1 MRKNLNLMYIISF
14 LQGLIFYGPV
24 SLIYKIQKGVSV
36 KEAFF
41 LEFFLLMIT
50 VFTEVLWGYFAD
62 KYGYKK
68 TLIIS
73 YFLFF

>member
-24 SLIYKIQKGVSV
+24 SLIYKIQKRVSV

-41 LEFFLLMIT
+41 LEFFFINDNGIHRGFMG
-50 VFTEVLWGYFAD
+50 VFC
-62 KYGYKK
+62 
-68 TLIIS
+68 
-73 YFLFF
+73 